1 MVVGVQATT
10 RNAPV
15 RARSGRGQRAT
26 PLVSLTLLDGFAVK
40 HGGTETRLG
49 AAERRLV
56 ALIALRPR
64 PLSRQQLSAL
74 LWPHLDDA
82 TAAASLRSTLSRL
95 RTASPNLLT
104 RDASYVRL
112 GADVRVDAWALEAL
126 AARLVDGRDAPG
138 EVALDRL
145 SGELLPDWDEDWVAF
160 ERERLRDLCL
170 HAIEAQ
176 ATRLAGA
183 LRFADAILAACEAL
197 RLDPLRESA
206 ARTLIG
212 IHLAEGNQAQAARSY
227 LDFRQRLRA
236 ALGIEP
242 SETMRA
248 LVTPLLGEVLLGKVG
263 GLSSPGR

>member
-10 RNAPV
+10 RNAPG

-26 PLVSLTLLDGFAVK
+26 PLVSLTLLDGFAVA
-40 HGGTETRLG
+40 HDGTEVRLG

-56 ALIALRPR
+56 ALVALRPR

-74 LWPHLDDA
+74 LWPHLDDP
-82 TAAASLRSTLSRL
+82 TAAASLRSTLSRS
-95 RTASPNLLT
+95 RVASPHLLT
-104 RDASYVRL
+104 RDASHVRL
-112 GADVRVDAWALEAL
+112 GTDVRVDAWELEAL
-126 AARLVDGRDAPG
+126 AARLVDGSDVP
-138 EVALDRL
+138 EDLALDRL
-145 SGELLPDWDEDWVAF
+145 TSELMPDWHEDWVAF

-183 LRFADAILAACEAL
+183 RRFAEAILAACEAL

-206 ARTLIG
+206 ARTLIEV
-212 IHLAEGNQAQAARSY
+212 HLAEGNQAQAARSY
-227 LDFRQRLRA
+227 IDFRQRLRA

-242 SETMRA
+242 SEAMRA
-248 LVTPLLGEVLLGKVG
+248 LVTPLLGEVLLAKVR
-263 GLSSPGR
+263 GLTTPGH